1 MIVQFIDSSLF
12 RRPERNDNQIQVQD
26 LLQSLDIE
34 KHMRRLFQNES
45 IVMACVLFPKE
56 VRRSSAWT
64 VDTFSSQD
72 LGSDSESANTL
83 TLVPGCKKLEKDEA
97 CEMWS
102 MMSGIFRG
110 GSRSVEF

>member
-12 RRPERNDNQIQVQD
+12 RRPERNDNQKRIQD

-34 KHMRRLFQNES
+34 KHMRRLFRNES
-45 IVMACVLFPKE
+45 ILTACVLFSKE
-56 VRRSSAWT
+56 VRRSSVWT
-64 VDTFSSQD
+64 FDTFSSQD
-72 LGSDSESANTL
+72 PGSDSESAKTL
-83 TLVPGCKKLEKDEA
+83 TLVPECKMLEKDKA
-97 CEMWS
+97 CETWS